1 MKQSFKAY
9 SYQSILDISDL
20 IGMIRFF
27 TLELHVFVKY
37 YNKYYILLAPRQ
49 RKRQPPKTIGFKTV
63 SR

>member
-9 SYQSILDISDL
+9 RYQSILDISDL

-37 YNKYYILLAPRQ
+37 HSKYYILLATTTT
-49 RKRQPPKTIGFKTV
+49 KTTTSKNNLF
-63 SR
+63 

>member
-9 SYQSILDISDL
+9 RYQSILDISDL

-37 YNKYYILLAPRQ
+37 YNKYTTYY
-49 RKRQPPKTIGFKTV
+49 
-63 SR
+63 